1 MLNWKKKS
9 KRLNSNFLLVSA
21 FLLIFISLSNV
32 NAEEFWL
39 LSYDEYKH
47 IEVLEETFEENLSS
61 SITNGPIIK
70 VVEPKV
76 IEKVHSP
83 VNIKL
88 KFLPSTDGHMPN
100 MKSLIVHMK
109 GLITI
114 DITKRVIKFINGNE
128 LNIHGA
134 NIPKGRHN
142 ILFMIVDEAN
152 QYSEK
157 LISFKVT

>member
-1 MLNWKKKS
+1 
-9 KRLNSNFLLVSA
+9 
-21 FLLIFISLSNV
+21 
-32 NAEEFWL
+32 
-39 LSYDEYKH
+39 
-47 IEVLEETFEENLSS
+47 
-61 SITNGPIIK
+61 
-70 VVEPKV
+70 
-76 IEKVHSP
+76 
-83 VNIKL
+83 
-88 KFLPSTDGHMPN
+88 
-100 MKSLIVHMK
+100 MK